1 MLREQRYE
9 VFYELTK
16 DNSKSKK
23 NIKLKSELENLRS
36 KFSDNKDIL
45 KKKISVNT
53 YVEEDSLTT
62 KYIKEIDGVIQK
74 IENGSITKSDTS
86 SLYHKFKEYKTNMY
100 NLYMLDDSKRIKANE
115 NAEHLLNHYLSC
127 FDKETDEYENEKNE
141 LKNRVTNILNK
152 KSDLKTR
159 TTCSNIIG
167 QINYVYKERIKLQK
181 REIQS
186 VINAIKKIS

>member
-62 KYIKEIDGVIQK
+62 KYIKEIDAIIQK
-74 IENGSITKSDTS
+74 IENGSITKTDTS

-115 NAEHLLNHYLSC
+115 NADHLLNHYLSC
-127 FDKETDEYENEKNE
+127 FDKETDEYKNEKNE

-152 KSDLKTR
+152 KPDLMTR
-159 TTCSNIIG
+159 TACSNIIG
-167 QINYVYKERIKLQK
+167 QINYVYKERIKIQK

>member
-62 KYIKEIDGVIQK
+62 KYIKEIDAIIQK

-86 SLYHKFKEYKTNMY
+86 TLYHKFKEYKANMY

-115 NAEHLLNHYLSC
+115 NADHLLNHYLSC
-127 FDKETDEYENEKNE
+127 FDKEIDEYENEKNE
-141 LKNRVTNILNK
+141 
-152 KSDLKTR
+152 
-159 TTCSNIIG
+159 
-167 QINYVYKERIKLQK
+167 
-181 REIQS
+181 
-186 VINAIKKIS
+186 

>member
-86 SLYHKFKEYKTNMY
+86 TLYHKFKEYKTNMY
-100 NLYMLDDSKRIKANE
+100 NLYMLDDSKRVKANE

-152 KSDLKTR
+152 KSDLMIR

-167 QINYVYKERIKLQK
+167 QINYVYKERIKIQK
-181 REIQS
+181 KEIQS